1 MHAVA
6 LVWNSGKR
14 LALSSRDDS
23 KSNTVDHVFVL
34 SLFVLMQNFISYDL
48 NCWSLPDILVQ
59 LCLMTQ
65 TFWPFFDSIC
75 YLLSLSVLTVFSP
88 FEEDVLDTN
97 DWLRTHSKGPN
108 DSSAAN
114 VEVETAVGGFAPP
127 EHKLIVKAHN
137 LPGQQCRPKLHTGSF
152 TVTTPSD
159 VLIEGSTQ
167 SDLFEF
173 EPSVFVTP
181 QQEVERQLV

>member
-1 MHAVA
+1 MV
-6 LVWNSGKR
+6 LVCNSGKS

-48 NCWSLPDILVQ
+48 NLVSLLDVFIQ

-65 TFWPFFDSIC
+65 TFWPFFDSIR

-88 FEEDVLDTN
+88 FEEDILDTN

-108 DSSAAN
+108 DSSAN
-114 VEVETAVGGFAPP
+114 VEVETAVGGFDPP

-137 LPGQQCRPKLHTGSF
+137 LPGQQCRPKLASGCF

-167 SDLFEF
+167 SDLLEF

-181 QQEVERQLV
+181 RQEVERQLV